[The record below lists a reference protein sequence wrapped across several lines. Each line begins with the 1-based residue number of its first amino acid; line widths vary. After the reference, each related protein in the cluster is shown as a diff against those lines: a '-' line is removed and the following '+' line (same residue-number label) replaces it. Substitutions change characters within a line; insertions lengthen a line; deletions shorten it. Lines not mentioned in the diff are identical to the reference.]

1 MHVEKL
7 LDRLFDL
14 LRSERGEFGDG
25 ANDTSNAPDTDQSTG
40 TDDVTDA
47 PSNVDTSLS
56 PPADATQGTQ
66 GTPTSQEETFV
77 TGDENLDPRKLDPAL
92 QPIFKRMQ
100 AAYTK
105 RMQSV
110 ASIQEK
116 AQIVDRFYNDAEF
129 ARQTLAQ
136 WAQQNGYQ
144 LTQANGQAQPQQR
157 AQAGD
162 VPAYL
167 VEAYKANLDPA
178 LHWMAEP
185 QAKAMWE
192 SMQRML
198 APVFQQNEQMT
209 QKARETEW
217 QRTADEL
224 AELAPGWE
232 EHEDTMGELFDFM
245 RSKELVH
252 PTFGSKLQMLYDLA
266 TAKAAS
272 LKQAQGRVAQAGKNR
287 VSSSRGT
294 SSRPNIDQDIRKAST
309 QDAWKLAVKH
319 AMAQHQIKANGSI

>member
-1 MHVEKL
+1 MQLNKL
-7 LDRLFDL
+7 LDL

-25 ANDTSNAPDTDQSTG
+25 ADDTSNAPDTDQSTG
-40 TDDVTDA
+40 TDPTDA
-47 PSNVDTSLS
+47 PANLDTSMS
-56 PPADATQGTQ
+56 PPADATQGQ
-66 GTPTSQEETFV
+66 QVVQPQQEETFV

-116 AQIVDRFYNDAEF
+116 AAVVDRFYNDPQF
-129 ARQTLAQ
+129 AQQTLAQ

-144 LTQANGQAQPQQR
+144 LTQANGQAPQQR
-157 AQAGD
+157 GQAGD

-167 VEAYKANLDPA
+167 VEAYKQNLDPA

-185 QAKAMWE
+185 QAKAMWNA
-192 SMQRML
+192 MQGML
-198 APVFQQNEQMT
+198 APVFQQNEQAT

-224 AELAPGWE
+224 GQLAPGWE

-245 RSKELVH
+245 RSKDLVH

-294 SSRPNIDQDIRKAST
+294 QTRPNIEQDIRKAST

-319 AMAQHQIKANGSI
+319 ALEQHQKANGSI

>member
-1 MHVEKL
+1 MKL
-7 LDRLFDL
+7 DKFFDL
-14 LRSERGEFGDG
+14 LRSERGEFG
-25 ANDTSNAPDTDQSTG
+25 NDAGGDTDAPDTDQSTG
-40 TDDVTDA
+40 IDLTDA
-47 PSNVDTSLS
+47 PANLDTSFA
-56 PPADATQGTQ
+56 PPADATQDQQ
-66 GTPTSQEETFV
+66 GTVPQQEETFV

-105 RMQSV
+105 RMQGV

-116 AQIVDRFYNDAEF
+116 AAVVDRFYNDPDF

-167 VEAYKANLDPA
+167 VEAFKNNLDPA

-185 QAKAMWE
+185 QAKAMWA
-192 SMQRML
+192 SMQGIL
-198 APVFQQNEQMT
+198 QPLFQQNEQQT

-224 AELAPGWE
+224 GQLAPGWE

-245 RSKELVH
+245 RSKDLVH

-272 LKQAQGRVAQAGKNR
+272 LKQAQGRVAQAGRNR

-294 SSRPNIDQDIRKAST
+294 QTRPNIEQDIRKAST

-319 AMAQHQIKANGSI
+319 AMEQHQKANGSI